1 MLRSLFLLLLA
12 FSLLA
17 LAEPAQ
23 AEKRVALV
31 IGISNYQQVPR
42 LANPT
47 RDAQAMAA
55 LFKQAG
61 FDVVDEER
69 DLGIADLRRVIR
81 EFSEKSRDA
90 DIAVVY
96 YAGHGIEVDGT
107 NYLVPADAKLAS
119 DFDVED
125 ETVSL
130 DRLLRWLD
138 PVKRLRLVILDACRE
153 NPFSSS
159 MKRNFASRSIGRGL
173 ARVEPTTSNTLIAFA
188 TKAGAVAD
196 DGSGEN
202 SQYASALVKYIA
214 EPGVDLRLAFGR
226 VRDEVL
232 SKTGNRQE
240 PFVYGSLGGDNLS
253 LVPQPEK
260 PRQTEADARVEY
272 EFAAQIGTKQVWE
285 SFLAGH
291 PNGFYA
297 NLARGQLDK
306 LAVAEQAQ
314 VAADNARRE
323 AEEQAAKK
331 TEKLQKRIE
340 EPATGQTASAKQ
352 LTADQSRKE
361 LEDAKAQAELAQQRA
376 EAARQELEQAK
387 RQAVEEA
394 QRQVA
399 ESKRVAKE
407 NADKVAALSPEQADQ
422 RSVSP
427 SPPQTS
433 QTDITRLLQA
443 HLTRVGCNSGQ
454 IDGNWGDGSQHA
466 LELFNKNAK
475 TSFDT
480 KIASLEA
487 LDAVRNIP
495 DRVCP
500 LVCAKG
506 ERVSG
511 DHCIE
516 IDCASGYFL
525 NSRGS
530 CERRHEPV
538 RRQRTVTREFAPRRT
553 APYRTAPLA
562 PATHSGTTSCAL
574 DSGGHRENG
583 GFRCRD

>member
-12 FSLLA
+12 FSLLV

-31 IGISNYQQVPR
+31 IGISNYQRVPR

-47 RDAQAMAA
+47 HDAEAMGA

-130 DRLLRWLD
+130 DRLLRSLD

-159 MKRNFASRSIGRGL
+159 MRRNFASRSIGRGL
-173 ARVEPTTSNTLIAFA
+173 ARVEPTTANTLVAFA

-196 DGSGEN
+196 DGAGEN

-232 SKTGNRQE
+232 NKTGNRQE

-253 LVPQPEK
+253 LVPQSEK
-260 PRQTEADARVEY
+260 PKQTEADARVEY
-272 EFAAQIGTKQVWE
+272 ELAAQIGTKQVWE

-306 LAVAEQAQ
+306 LAAAEQAQ
-314 VAADNARRE
+314 AAADNARRE

-331 TEKLQKRIE
+331 AEKLQKRIE
-340 EPATGQTASAKQ
+340 EPATSQMASAKQ

-361 LEDAKAQAELAQQRA
+361 LEDAKAQAELAHERA
-376 EAARQELEQAK
+376 DAARQELEQSKRRAIEEEAL
-387 RQAVEEA
+387 RQA
-394 QRQVA
+394 
-399 ESKRVAKE
+399 SKRMGKE
-407 NADKVAALSPEQADQ
+407 HADEIAALAPVRTDQQSGPPLPSQISPTE
-422 RSVSP
+422 
-427 SPPQTS
+427 
-433 QTDITRLLQA
+433 ITRLLQA
-443 HLTRVGCNSGQ
+443 ELIRVGCLSGQ

-466 LELFNKNAK
+466 LELFNKNVRK
-475 TSFDT
+475 SFDT

-500 LVCAKG
+500 LVCANG
-506 ERVSG
+506 ERAAG
-511 DHCIE
+511 DHCVG

-553 APYRTAPLA
+553 APAPIA
-562 PATHSGTTSCAL
+562 PATPHGLSPSCAL
-574 DSGGHRENG
+574 DTGGHREG
-583 GFRCRD
+583 GGWRCRD